1 MKPEIKRKGVEGK
14 ASEIRIIDLS
24 NDDETRITY
33 LRSKGLIA

>member
-1 MKPEIKRKGVEGK
+1 MRQEIEKKGVNGK

-33 LRSKGLIA
+33 LKARGFIA